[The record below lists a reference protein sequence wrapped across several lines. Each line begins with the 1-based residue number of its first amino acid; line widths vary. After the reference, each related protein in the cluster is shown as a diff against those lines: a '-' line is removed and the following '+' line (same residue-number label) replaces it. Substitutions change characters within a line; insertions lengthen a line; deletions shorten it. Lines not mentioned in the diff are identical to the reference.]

1 MTALQSELKHK
12 QPEHD
17 AISND
22 INAWLQKGHV
32 IEKLGNT
39 PIKTG
44 IDVKFNN
51 QEKKK

>member
-1 MTALQSELKHK
+1 MTALQSELRAK

-17 AISND
+17 ATAND
-22 INAWLQKGHV
+22 INAWLQAGHV
-32 IEKLGNT
+32 IEKLGDT